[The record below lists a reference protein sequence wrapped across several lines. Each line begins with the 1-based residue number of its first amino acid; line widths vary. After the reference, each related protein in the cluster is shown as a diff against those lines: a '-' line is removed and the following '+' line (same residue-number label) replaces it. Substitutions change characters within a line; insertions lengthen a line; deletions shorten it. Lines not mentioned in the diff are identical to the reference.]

1 MHHSYTPVSLCMDS
15 KNCATQPSAGAITN
29 FIAGPLGAR
38 LKRLRNRKEKHQI
51 KTTFANKN
59 N

>member
-1 MHHSYTPVSLCMDS
+1 MYKPLKRLIH
-15 KNCATQPSAGAITN
+15 Q
-29 FIAGPLGAR
+29 PLGAR